1 MSSSTDATTSLV
13 QSEYKYSFYT
23 GHRDGI
29 RTAGKLS
36 WFLLPAAR
44 PEKSRR
50 KRSLRKKPESL
61 RFLRLSFSP
70 DELIAAGLG
79 EGEKG
84 E

>member
-13 QSEYKYSFYT
+13 QSEYKYGFYT

-50 KRSLRKKPESL
+50 KRSPQKETGESSL
-61 RFLRLSFSP
+61 P
-70 DELIAAGLG
+70 AIELFARRTDRRRLG
-79 EGEKG
+79 EGEKW

>member
-1 MSSSTDATTSLV
+1 MSSSTDAITSLV
-13 QSEYKYSFYT
+13 QSEYKYSST
-23 GHRDGI
+23 LDI
-29 RTAGKLS
+29 ETESAPPGKLS

-44 PEKSRR
+44 PEKSRG
-50 KRSLRKKPESL
+50 KRSLRKKPASL

-70 DELIAAGLG
+70 GELIAAGLG